1 MLEGLRDLQRCL
13 DALKGLYSRLNARL
27 DARVTAHLKAATADS
42 ASAPTTTAGS
52 APGPAATTTMDSA
65 SATTTTPA
73 AAPAARAEEQATA
86 APAADVDTAA
96 TAAAAAATA
105 AQWEAA
111 RELILREDMEHRAK
125 WLNSHEEVVL
135 DSVEDHIA
143 YALRVSVPNHF
154 PSCPTPAS
162 LPHPRP

>member
-1 MLEGLRDLQRCL
+1 
-13 DALKGLYSRLNARL
+13 
-27 DARVTAHLKAATADS
+27 
-42 ASAPTTTAGS
+42 
-52 APGPAATTTMDSA
+52 MDSA

-96 TAAAAAATA
+96 TAAAAATA
-105 AQWEAA
+105 AQREAA

-135 DSVEDHIA
+135 DTVEDHIA

-162 LPHPRP
+162 MPHPRP